1 MLCIDV
7 VPVFHTGSNSVNVFL
22 GLGLPWVLKTMH
34 ALAYGYTF
42 KVKTDNLTQGVVIF
56 GVAGTICI
64 ITLLIRR
71 KVRASVPFL
80 FYFFFCP
87 AALPSSSPPPPT
99 FPVFVVLI
107 VTCYVLPLAVGYCGR
122 RN

>member
-1 MLCIDV
+1 MHCIDA
-7 VPVFHTGSNSVNVFL
+7 VPIFHTGSNSVNVFL

-56 GVAGTICI
+56 GAAGTICI

-71 KVRASVPFL
+71 KVRASVPFFIL
-80 FYFFFCP
+80 FFIFIF
-87 AALPSSSPPPPT
+87 
-99 FPVFVVLI
+99 
-107 VTCYVLPLAVGYCGR
+107 
-122 RN
+122 

>member
-1 MLCIDV
+1 MHCIDA
-7 VPVFHTGSNSVNVFL
+7 VPIFHTGSNSVNVFL

-56 GVAGTICI
+56 GAAGTICI

-71 KVRASVPFL
+71 KVRASVPF
-80 FYFFFCP
+80 FFFSFFFSSSFVLLLFP
-87 AALPSSSPPPPT
+87 LLPLLLLLFPSSS
-99 FPVFVVLI
+99 F
-107 VTCYVLPLAVGYCGR
+107 
-122 RN
+122 